1 MAAALPPTLSDSAAD
16 LVDRLR
22 GVVEVSLEAAEE
34 VYDEGRKSP
43 TLVLAGILVISTLST
58 REEAAACLSPTDFF
72 LSIVSPGGKAAVV
85 AVDVVMDTA
94 LGSSA
99 DIVFLR
105 PRCLPP
111 LEKKEWDELRTS
123 TK

>member
-1 MAAALPPTLSDSAAD
+1 MAAALPPPLSDSAAD

-22 GVVEVSLEAAEE
+22 GVVEVSLVEAEEE

-99 DIVFLR
+99 DMVFLR

-111 LEKKEWDELRTS
+111 LEQEEKR
-123 TK
+123 

>member
-1 MAAALPPTLSDSAAD
+1 MAAAVAAALPPPLSDSAAD

-22 GVVEVSLEAAEE
+22 GVVEVSLVEAEEE

-99 DIVFLR
+99 DMVFLR

-111 LEKKEWDELRTS
+111 LEQEEKR
-123 TK
+123 